1 MSKYVKHNQNPFG
14 KVIGD
19 CVVRSLSLGLGIP
32 YEKICDDMGKGFKDG
47 EGLIGDITLNDISDF
62 SKKTG
67 MLKPLKFDNAFFD
80 YVYRGKDYEPKY
92 TWPTLRDFANGNR
105 GKYIVLVRR
114 SDVDMTHE
122 YAREVFKITFH
133 VIYVNGD
140 RKEYYDNMNNDPGDM
155 TIYGVFRI
163 KS

>member
-1 MSKYVKHNQNPFG
+1 
-14 KVIGD
+14 
-19 CVVRSLSLGLGIP
+19 
-32 YEKICDDMGKGFKDG
+32 
-47 EGLIGDITLNDISDF
+47 
-62 SKKTG
+62 

-80 YVYRGKDYEPKY
+80 YVYREKDYKPKY
-92 TWPTLRDFANGNR
+92 TWPTLRDFADGNR

-133 VIYVNGD
+133 VIYVNGNK
-140 RKEYYDNMNNDPGDM
+140 KEYYDNMNNDPGDM

-163 KS
+163 KT